1 MIVLAGRKIPP
12 TVAERKAA
20 ARARIHRHLRIADV
34 LLAALIIPAAVV
46 GLWLLLHLETGWAV
60 TSITLAALGVA
71 RAYWRLADVP
81 AVEMPR

>member
-20 ARARIHRHLRIADV
+20 FWARIHHIVRTV
-34 LLAALIIPAAVV
+34 CTVAAVAAPFTLALA
-46 GLWLLLHLETGWAV
+46 LWLATQAETGWAV
-60 TSITLAALGVA
+60 TLGLASLPLFVA
-71 RAYWRLADVP
+71 AVSRLADVP